1 MWLWSCGGVSPP
13 ARCNL
18 CPSELG
24 AVVQGLHKTSGISWP
39 WHSAQGGMRLN
50 LAVIRYGWHAVSHL
64 GLVLFLFSC
73 PEQQVTK
80 ITELAREKQTAELK
94 ALKES
99 SER

>member
-1 MWLWSCGGVSPP
+1 
-13 ARCNL
+13 
-18 CPSELG
+18 
-24 AVVQGLHKTSGISWP
+24 
-39 WHSAQGGMRLN
+39 MRLN